1 MNKYLKILLGFL
13 AAILFGIGLLLAV
26 FIFEMKP
33 DKDEEEKVKTQ
44 AEQYVK
50 EKFND
55 DFEIYDVL
63 YDNMGNFEFE
73 YAAKARDKKTH
84 TQFLIYYDDETNQM
98 VDTYR
103 ADKWEDDLV
112 TEIRPFI
119 KETFGETTE
128 VFVFFTNENIGQE
141 FNKDPIRTRSYK
153 EVDAAPT
160 IRISIPRKRSDEDE
174 KNLNEV
180 ISFMKSEVQLQ
191 SGSVFI
197 EYIAENG
204 EILDDEWGRE
214 F

>member
-1 MNKYLKILLGFL
+1 MNKYLKLILGFL
-13 AAILFGIGLLLAV
+13 AAILFGIGLLVAV

-33 DKDEEEKVKTQ
+33 DKDAEEKMMIQ
-44 AEQYVK
+44 AEQYLN
-50 EKFND
+50 EKFNE

-84 TQFLIYYDDETNQM
+84 TQFLIYYDSETNQM

-103 ADKWEDDLV
+103 TDKWEDDLG

-141 FNKDPIRTRSYK
+141 YNKDPINIGSYK

-160 IRISIPRKRSDEDE
+160 IRIRIPRERSAMDD

-180 ISFMKSEVQLQ
+180 LSFLKSEVQLQ

-197 EYIAENG
+197 EYIADNG
-204 EILDDEWGRE
+204 EILDEEWWRE

>member
-1 MNKYLKILLGFL
+1 MNKYLKLILGFL
-13 AAILFGIGLLLAV
+13 AAILVGIGLLVAV

-33 DKDEEEKVKTQ
+33 DKDEEEKIKIQ

-73 YAAKARDKKTH
+73 YAVKVRDKKTH

-103 ADKWEDDLV
+103 ADKWADDLE

-119 KETFGETTE
+119 KETFGEPTDL
-128 VFVFFTNENIGQE
+128 FVFFTNENIE
-141 FNKDPIRTRSYK
+141 FNKDSINPGSYK
-153 EVDAAPT
+153 ESKATAT
-160 IRISIPRKRSDEDE
+160 IRISISRKRSDEDD

-180 ISFMKSEVQLQ
+180 ISFLKTEVKLKT
-191 SGSVFI
+191 GSVMI
-197 EYIAENG
+197 EYITENG
-204 EILDDEWGRE
+204 EILDDEWERE